1 MSVFVKDGAICV
13 VSKQGLYLVTL
24 ITDKG
29 VTHMVFLNVKDLA
42 WFLEDW
48 RRVEHTA

>member
-1 MSVFVKDGAICV
+1 MSVFVKDGATCV
-13 VSKQGLYLVTL
+13 VNKQGLYVVTL

-29 VTHMVFLNVKDLA
+29 VTQMVFLSVKDLA

-48 RRVEHTA
+48 RRIERTA